1 MKNKLNNTHIL
12 ESLCTRV
19 SSDCKLIILL
29 FEIQNKR
36 VLSGLYSTLVY
47 LREYIYYIII
57 SLVLKEA
64 MPIHNTSDRI

>member
-1 MKNKLNNTHIL
+1 M
-12 ESLCTRV
+12 
-19 SSDCKLIILL
+19 ILL